1 MCAFGNFFQIKTS
14 IFALSLRY
22 KRHKTM
28 LKLVQKFLQIN
39 KYSEVKNEFKDLFL
53 SHPNYPS
60 LFAITDSLDLL
71 SVENAAVRVSKEQI
85 ENLPSNFLAYFK
97 DELTLVERAKEFV
110 RIDTNKKTGQKI
122 SYDNFLLDWNGVI
135 VAIEPNNVVARENFK
150 NEYKDVKYYLPLLIL
165 FGLSFFY
172 NTYNL
177 FSIVFLIT
185 SFLGLMVSVF
195 IVQDKL
201 GFKTNII
208 SKFCNLTTNTSC
220 SSVINFDN
228 DNNKWINF
236 SDLPLIFFGSSFFS
250 ILIQPLESAIFIG
263 FLSLLAIPVIVT
275 SIWIQ
280 KFEIQKWCV
289 MCLAVSFLIFTQ
301 SVLWFA
307 SDLFTLSFSLTDIF
321 PFLFSLI
328 LLASIWVVVKPV
340 LKNILNSDDNLKELK
355 KFKRNYSVLNFL
367 SKKIPHVKGLDDLRG
382 LHFGNRNAAIKLTVV
397 LSPSCGHCHKTFQE
411 AFDLVLRFP
420 DKIFLNILFNVNSEN
435 VENPYK
441 IVVERLLTINRATPG
456 KIVEAISDWHIKK
469 MGLKKWLKKW
479 HAEPVSMMIS
489 QEIQKQYEWC
499 SKNNFNYTPIKIV
512 NEKLFPNEYEL
523 HELKYFLN
531 DFVEEV
537 EVLEKKIA

>member
-1 MCAFGNFFQIKTS
+1 MCAFGDFFPIKTT
-14 IFALSLRY
+14 IFALSLRF

-97 DELTLVERAKEFV
+97 DELTFVERTKEFV

-135 VAIEPNNVVARENFK
+135 VAIEPNNVVARDNFK
-150 NEYKDVKYYLPLLIL
+150 SEYKDVKFFMPLLIL
-165 FGLSFFY
+165 FGFSFFY
-172 NTYNL
+172 NTYSV
-177 FSIVFLIT
+177 FSLVFLIT
-185 SFLGLMVSVF
+185 SLLGLIVSVF
-195 IVQDKL
+195 IVQEKL

-220 SSVINFDN
+220 SSVINFDSN
-228 DNNKWINF
+228 TNKWINF
-236 SDLPLIFFGSSFFS
+236 SDLPLIFFGSSFLA
-250 ILIQPLESAIFIG
+250 ILLRPLDSTIFIG
-263 FLSLLAIPVIVT
+263 FLSLLAIPIIVT

-289 MCLAVSFLIFTQ
+289 MCLVVSFLIFSQ
-301 SVLWFA
+301 SIIWFS
-307 SDLFTLSFSLTDIF
+307 SDWFTLSFSLTSIF
-321 PFLFSLI
+321 PFLFALVLLTSAWLLI
-328 LLASIWVVVKPV
+328 KPV
-340 LKNILNSDDNLKELK
+340 VRNVLNSDNNVKELK
-355 KFKRNYSVLNFL
+355 KFKRNYSLLNFL
-367 SKKIPHVKGLDDLRG
+367 SKKIPNANGLEDLRG
-382 LHFGNRNAAIKLTVV
+382 LNFGNRNAGVKLSII

-411 AFDLVLRFP
+411 AFDLVLKFP
-420 DKIFLNILFNVNSEN
+420 DRIFLNILFNVNTEN
-435 VENPYK
+435 AENPYK

-469 MGLKKWLKKW
+469 MELKKWFKKW
-479 HAEPVSMMIS
+479 HTEPVSMMIN

-499 SKNNFNYTPIKIV
+499 SKNNFNYTPVKIV
-512 NEKLFPNEYEL
+512 NEKIYPEQYEL
-523 HELKYFLN
+523 SELKYFLN

-537 EVLEKKIA
+537 EVLEKIA

>member
-1 MCAFGNFFQIKTS
+1 MYAFGVFFPIKTT
-14 IFALSLRY
+14 IFALSLRF
-22 KRHKTM
+22 KRQKKM

-97 DELTLVERAKEFV
+97 DELTLVERAKDFV
-110 RIDTNKKTGQKI
+110 RIDTIKKGIQKI

-165 FGLSFFY
+165 IGFSFFY
-172 NTYNL
+172 NTYNV
-177 FSIVFLIT
+177 FSLVFLIT
-185 SFLGLMVSVF
+185 SVLGLIVSVF
-195 IVQDKL
+195 IVQEKL

-220 SSVINFDN
+220 SSVINFDTN
-228 DNNKWINF
+228 TNKWINF
-236 SDLPLIFFGSSFFS
+236 SDLPLVFFGSSFVS
-250 ILIQPLESAIFIG
+250 ILLRPLDSAIFIG

-275 SIWIQ
+275 SIWVQ

-289 MCLAVSFLIFTQ
+289 MCLIVSFLIFSQ

-307 SDLFTLSFSLTDIF
+307 SDLFTLSFNLANIF
-321 PFLFSLI
+321 PFLFSLV
-328 LLASIWVVVKPV
+328 LLTSTWLIVKPV
-340 LKNILNSDDNLKELK
+340 VKNILNSDNNVKELK
-355 KFKRNYSVLNFL
+355 KFKRNYSLLNFL
-367 SKKIPHVKGLDDLRG
+367 SKKIPHPNGLEDLRG
-382 LHFGNRNAAIKLTVV
+382 LHFGNRNAGIKLSIV

-420 DKIFLNILFNVNSEN
+420 DKIFLNILFNVNPEN

-441 IVVERLLTINRATPG
+441 VVVERLLTINRATPG

-479 HAEPVSMMIS
+479 NTEPVSMMIN

-499 SKNNFNYTPIKIV
+499 SKNNFNYTPVKIV
-512 NEKLFPNEYEL
+512 NDKLFPNEYEL

-537 EVLEKKIA
+537 AVLEKIA